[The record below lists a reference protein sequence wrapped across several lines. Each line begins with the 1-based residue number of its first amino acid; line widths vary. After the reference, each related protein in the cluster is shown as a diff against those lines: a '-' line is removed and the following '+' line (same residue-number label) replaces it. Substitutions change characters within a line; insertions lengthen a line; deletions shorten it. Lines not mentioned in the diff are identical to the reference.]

1 MEFSEVIAKRYAVRG
16 FKPDPVEEEKL
27 ARVLEAAR
35 LAPTACN
42 RQPFRFIVLHT
53 AGCESEIRRM
63 YDRAWFA
70 QAPIVICAC
79 AIPSKAWVR
88 RDGRNYADIDVT
100 IAMDHL
106 VLAATDLGL
115 GTCWVA
121 AFDIGAVREILHL
134 PPEVE
139 PIALTPLGYPS
150 VAPGPKDRQELSAL
164 VRYDRW

>member
-16 FKPDPVEEEKL
+16 FKPDPVEPDKL
-27 ARVLEAAR
+27 QRVLDAAR

-53 AGCESEIRRM
+53 TGCEQEARRM

-70 QAPIVICAC
+70 QAPVIICAC
-79 AIPSKAWVR
+79 ALPSKAWVR
-88 RDGRNYADIDVT
+88 RDGRNYADIDVA

-106 VLAATDLGL
+106 TLAATDLGL

-121 AFDIGAVREILHL
+121 AFDIAAVREILHL
-134 PPEVE
+134 PDDVE
-139 PIALTPLGYPS
+139 PIAMTPLGYPA
-150 VAPGPKDRQELSAL
+150 VPPGVKDRQPLSAL
-164 VRYDRW
+164 VRYGSW